1 MENSF
6 LPKQILWLCCL
17 FLMLF
22 ISPQGWSAV
31 LSVPIDTTQQ
41 LALPP
46 NTGNIFVASGDIVNT
61 KMIGDKL
68 AFVTGK
74 KIGNTNIFFLGQ
86 NDQVLGIQPIN
97 VVIDTSNLQR
107 AIKKIAPGSK
117 IQVLSVGTSVVL
129 KGNLSSPDTAAD
141 IKSLAQSVIGKDE
154 QLIDLMQIKKFQQ
167 IYLQVKVVEMSREM
181 VNRIGLNNWEL
192 LFKTASSAFMIGSS
206 PTANSSLSVNGN
218 NYNLVGLIDMLNRKG
233 MLNIISEPNLVAAP
247 GQKAS
252 FLAGGEFPI
261 IVPFSANNNAQ
272 NNTVQFK
279 KYGVS
284 LNFLPTL
291 VGGDVINLQVST
303 EVSDLS
309 QEGQVSVNGIN
320 VPGLKTRQ
328 AMTTVQVKSG
338 QSFAIAGLVKQVTG
352 VNKTQVPVL
361 GDIPYVGRLF
371 RSTESTQQ
379 DDELVIIVTP
389 YLVNPTS
396 APLETPNTGVSVSQ
410 LNPKQYQQTVNQH
423 YLTE

>member
-1 MENSF
+1 MENRVLSKKF
-6 LPKQILWLCCL
+6 FSIIFGCWL
-17 FLMLF
+17 
-22 ISPQGWSAV
+22 ISGIAHGGV

-41 LALPP
+41 LILPA

-74 KIGNTNIFFLGQ
+74 KIGNTNIFFLGGH
-86 NDQVLGIQPIN
+86 DEVLGIQPVN
-97 VVIDTSNLQR
+97 VVMDTSNLQR
-107 AIKKIAPGSK
+107 AIKKIAPDSK
-117 IQVLSVGTSVVL
+117 IQVISVGNSVVL
-129 KGNLSSPDTAAD
+129 KGTLSSADTAAD
-141 IKSLAQSVIGKDE
+141 IKSLAQSVIGSNA

-181 VNRIGLNNWEL
+181 INRIGLNNWEL

-206 PTANSSLSVNGN
+206 PSSGSSLSVNGN

-291 VGGDVINLQVST
+291 VGADVINLQVST

-309 QEGQVSVNGIN
+309 KEGQVEVNGIN

-328 AMTTVQVKSG
+328 ATTTVQVKSG
-338 QSFAIAGLVKQVTG
+338 QSFAIAGLVKQTTG
-352 VNKTQVPVL
+352 INKTQVPVL

-379 DDELVIIVTP
+379 EDELVIIVTP

-396 APLETPNTGVSVSQ
+396 AHLATPNQGISTSQ
-410 LNPKQYQQTVNQH
+410 LDPKQYQLTVNQH